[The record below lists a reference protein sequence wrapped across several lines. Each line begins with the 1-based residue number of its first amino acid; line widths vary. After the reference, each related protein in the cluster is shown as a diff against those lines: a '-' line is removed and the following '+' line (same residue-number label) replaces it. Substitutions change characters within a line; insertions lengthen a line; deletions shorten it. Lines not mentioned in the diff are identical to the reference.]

1 LRLVAGSRFPGA
13 NCTGLFESP
22 VNAIGMFRNL
32 TDIPLFR
39 VMRREIRRIA
49 DSWVLIFSTMVAPIV
64 AFLIIMWL
72 FSDGVFRDLPVAVV
86 DLDQTAFSS
95 RVTRLV
101 DATPVC
107 NVKWRLHS
115 LSDAK
120 QMMEA
125 GKIEAIVV
133 LPAQL
138 ERNILNGGATPV
150 AVYINNT
157 NVVKGGALKSGL
169 YTTLS
174 TISGGVK
181 VQIAMKKGDTEE
193 QATEKARPVK
203 VNSHLLFNPFGNY
216 SYFLVLGLLPLLA
229 VVFIFLGSVYAL
241 GMEFKEGTAGEL
253 ITMADNRVFVAMIG
267 KMVPYTILFFMD
279 MMIMNIFLIKN
290 LGTPVHGS
298 LLAILLS
305 EFLLIIS
312 YQLLAILFL
321 KLTANLRLSLS
332 LGSAYT
338 MMALTF
344 SGLTFPSMAMPLL
357 AKLFSLIF
365 PYTFWLRIF
374 MSQTLRGEPV
384 IEVLF
389 SFLAFIPF
397 ILCGVL
403 SFPGIKRKLSH
414 SRYWFRE

>member
-1 LRLVAGSRFPGA
+1 ML
-13 NCTGLFESP
+13 
-22 VNAIGMFRNL
+22 RNL
-32 TDIPLFR
+32 TNRPLIR

-49 DSWVLIFSTMVAPIV
+49 DSWVLIFSTMIAPIV
-64 AFLIIMWL
+64 AFLIIIWL
-72 FSDGVFRDLPVAVV
+72 FSDGVVRDLPIGVV

-101 DATPVC
+101 DAAPVC
-107 NVKWRLHS
+107 NVKWNLHS
-115 LSDAK
+115 LVEAK

-125 GKIEAIVV
+125 GKIEAVV
-133 LPAQL
+133 LLPADL
-138 ERNILNGGATPV
+138 ERNILNNKSSV
-150 AVYINNT
+150 IAVYINNT

-174 TISGGVK
+174 TVSAGIK
-181 VQIAMKKGDTEE
+181 VQLSVTKGESPE
-193 QATEKARPVK
+193 RAIEKVRPVK
-203 VNSHLLFNPFGNY
+203 VNTHLLFNPFGNY

-241 GMEFKEGTAGEL
+241 GMEFKEGTAGDL
-253 ITMADNRVFVAMIG
+253 INMANNKIVVAMIG
-267 KMVPYTILFFMD
+267 KMLPYTVLFFMD
-279 MMIMNIFLIKN
+279 MMVMNIFLVKN
-290 LGTPVHGS
+290 LGTPVNGS
-298 LLAILLS
+298 LFAILLS
-305 EFLLIIS
+305 ELLMIIS

-344 SGLTFPSMAMPLL
+344 SGLTFPAMAMPLA

-374 MSQTLRGEPV
+374 MSQTLRGEP
-384 IEVLF
+384 ITEVLP
-389 SFLAFIPF
+389 SFLAFLPF
-397 ILCGVL
+397 IVCGVL
-403 SFPGIKRKLSH
+403 AFPGIKRKLSH
-414 SRYWFRE
+414 TRYWFRE

>member
-1 LRLVAGSRFPGA
+1 
-13 NCTGLFESP
+13 
-22 VNAIGMFRNL
+22 
-32 TDIPLFR
+32 
-39 VMRREIRRIA
+39 MRRETRRIA
-49 DSWVLIFSTMVAPIV
+49 ESWVLIFSTIIAPVV
-64 AFLIIMWL
+64 AFLIIIWL
-72 FSDGVFRDLPVAVV
+72 FSDGVVRDLPIAVV

-95 RVTRLV
+95 KVTRMV
-101 DATPVC
+101 DATAVC

-115 LSDAK
+115 VDEAK
-120 QMMEA
+120 KLMEA
-125 GKIEAIVV
+125 GKVEGIVV
-133 LPAQL
+133 LPVDL
-138 ERNILNGGATPV
+138 ERKILNNGTPAI

-174 TISGGVK
+174 TLSAGIK
-181 VQIAMKKGDTEE
+181 VQIAVKKGETP
-193 QATEKARPVK
+193 ALAIEKARPVK
-203 VNSHLLFNPFGNY
+203 VNTHLLFNPFGNY

-253 ITMADNRVFVAMIG
+253 IALANHRVSIAIAG
-267 KMVPYTILFFMD
+267 KMLPYTFLFFMD
-279 MMIMNIFLIKN
+279 LMIMNLFLIKT
-290 LGTPVHGS
+290 LGTPIHGS
-298 LLAILLS
+298 LLAILIS
-305 EFLLIIS
+305 ELLLVIS
-312 YQLLAILFL
+312 YQLLAVLFI

-344 SGLTFPSMAMPLL
+344 SGLTFPSIAMPFL

-384 IEVLF
+384 SEVLY

-397 ILCGVL
+397 ILGGIL
-403 SFPGIKRKLSH
+403 AFHGIKRKLSH
-414 SRYWFRE
+414 PRYWFRE